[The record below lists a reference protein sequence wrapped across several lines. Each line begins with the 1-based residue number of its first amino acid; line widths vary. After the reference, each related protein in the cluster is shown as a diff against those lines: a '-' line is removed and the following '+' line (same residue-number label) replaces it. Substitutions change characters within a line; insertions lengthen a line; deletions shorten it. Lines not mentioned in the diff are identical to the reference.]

1 MRYYKV
7 AIKQNVE
14 MVCSCFQKGQ
24 RQKQL
29 EAKKIRDEI
38 EEKKWEQIDK
48 EEAEYQEKKRRE
60 AIEKAKT
67 QLFYQTHRVRGL
79 HVGIS

>member
-1 MRYYKV
+1 MPF
-7 AIKQNVE
+7 AIHP
-14 MVCSCFQKGQ
+14 KGQ

-38 EEKKWEQIDK
+38 EKKKWEEIDR
-48 EEAEYQEKKRRE
+48 EEAEYQGKKREE

-67 QLFYQTHRVRGL
+67 QLFNQTHRVRGL
-79 HVGIS
+79 HVSLSVV

>member
-1 MRYYKV
+1 
-7 AIKQNVE
+7 

-60 AIEKAKT
+60 AIEKAKC

-79 HVGIS
+79 HVGIPSCFCITCVHLGVC

>member
-1 MRYYKV
+1 
-7 AIKQNVE
+7 
-14 MVCSCFQKGQ
+14 MVCSCFRKGQ

-67 QLFYQTHRVRGL
+67 QLFSQTHRVRGL
-79 HVGIS
+79 HVGISFCIT

>member
-1 MRYYKV
+1 
-7 AIKQNVE
+7 
-14 MVCSCFQKGQ
+14 MVCSCFRKGQ

-79 HVGIS
+79 HVGVSFYIT

>member
-1 MRYYKV
+1 M
-7 AIKQNVE
+7 
-14 MVCSCFQKGQ
+14 SCFLKGQ

-38 EEKKWEQIDK
+38 ERKKWEEIDK
-48 EEAEYQEKKRRE
+48 EEVEYQEQMRKE

-79 HVGIS
+79 HVGISSYFITPCMCLGADA

>member
-1 MRYYKV
+1 M
-7 AIKQNVE
+7 
-14 MVCSCFQKGQ
+14 SCFLKGQ

-38 EEKKWEQIDK
+38 ERKKWEEIDK
-48 EEAEYQEKKRRE
+48 EEVEYQEQMRKE

-67 QLFYQTHRVRGL
+67 QLFHQTHRVRGL

>member
-1 MRYYKV
+1 M
-7 AIKQNVE
+7 
-14 MVCSCFQKGQ
+14 SCFLKGQ

-38 EEKKWEQIDK
+38 EKKKWEEIDK
-48 EEAEYQEKKRRE
+48 EEAEHQEKMRKE

-67 QLFYQTHRVRGL
+67 QLFDQTHRVRGL
-79 HVGIS
+79 HVGVSSYFHTLGICLREEE